1 MKEDFVA
8 MAHKAGFNRVV
19 SVHPVTGIRT
29 VEAYAYDSIERFF
42 KAAYAAGAKA
52 ERNECV
58 RICCEHWLN
67 GGNAMECAD
76 AIRERDKK

>member
-1 MKEDFVA
+1 MKDWIMGLCPEIVA
-8 MAHKAGFNRVV
+8 WQAELIAEEAQKRVL
-19 SVHPVTGIRT
+19 
-29 VEAYAYDSIERFF
+29 
-42 KAAYAAGAKA
+42 A

-67 GGNAMECAD
+67 GGNAIECAD